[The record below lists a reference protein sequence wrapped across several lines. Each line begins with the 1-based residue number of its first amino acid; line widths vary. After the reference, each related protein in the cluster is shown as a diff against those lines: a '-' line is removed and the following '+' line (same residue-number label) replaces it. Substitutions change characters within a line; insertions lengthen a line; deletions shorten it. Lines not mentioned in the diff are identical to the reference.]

1 VPASM
6 NDAAAFPA
14 AAPFRLV
21 VAPVFDH
28 YHCRRR
34 VGYIASQN
42 PPVRPQSFVFRD
54 GGSGALSGRRRRT
67 TFTRTRPR
75 HWEIAMALR
84 AVTLDDKYRLD
95 RGRIYLSG
103 TQALVR
109 LPMLQRQ
116 RDVAAGHNTA
126 GFISGYRG
134 SPLGGFDQAL
144 WQARRFVER
153 NHIRFQPAINEELGA
168 TAVWGSQQLN
178 LFPGAKYDGVFAMW
192 YGKGPGVDRSGDAFK
207 HGNAAGSSPL
217 GGVLLLAG
225 DDHTCK
231 SSTLAHQSEYA
242 FMDACIPVLNPS
254 GVQEILDFGLY
265 GWAMSRYSGCWIAL
279 KTIAETMDSSASV
292 ELDPDRVRIVMPDGF
307 AMPDGG
313 LNIRWP
319 DQPLEQEYRLHK
331 YKLYAA
337 LAFAGANRLD
347 RIVIDSPRPR
357 FGIVTTG
364 KSYLDVRQALDD
376 LGIDDAHAAEIGFRL
391 YKVGMSWPLE
401 REGIRHFAEG
411 LEEILVV
418 EEKRAVIENQFKE
431 QLYNW
436 REDVRPR
443 VIGKFDE
450 ARNWILPSTGELTPA
465 QIARVIAARI
475 ARFYSSPRIAER
487 LAFLEAKER
496 QLGGNVVPFAR
507 TPYFCSGCPHNSS
520 TRVPEGSR
528 ALAGIGCHYLA
539 QFMDRSTATFTQMGG
554 EGVPW
559 IGQAPFT
566 ETPHV
571 FANLGDGT
579 YTHSGILA
587 IRAALAANVNITYKI
602 LFNDAVAMTGGQ
614 PLDGGLSVPA
624 VTRQLAAEGV
634 RRIVVV
640 TDEPEKYAAGAG
652 FADGAAI
659 RHRDDL
665 DMVQRELREVPGVTA
680 IVYDQTCAA
689 EKRRRRKRGR
699 FPDPPKRVFINDLV
713 CEGCGDCSKT
723 SNCLSVVPVETE
735 FGRKRAIDQSSCN
748 KDYSCVE
755 GFCPSFVTVHGG
767 SLKRHP
773 PSDLDEDGLPPLPE
787 PARPPLDRVY
797 GILVTGVGGTGVV
810 TIGALLGMAAH
821 LENKGCTVLDMTGLA
836 QKGGAVYSHVRI
848 AKRPEDIHAVRIAA
862 GNAEL
867 LLGCDLVVSA
877 SADALSKLDRG
888 YSRAIVNSHEIITG
902 DFTRNPDLVFP
913 TGALERS
920 IVEATGSENAE
931 FLDATGLA
939 TGLLGDSI
947 ASNLFMLGYAYQRG
961 LVPLSAEAIERAI
974 ELNAV
979 AVPFNRAAFRWG
991 RRAATD
997 RALVEARA
1005 VPRAAIPASH
1015 RLSETLD
1022 EVVERRTAFL
1032 TSYQD
1037 AAYAARYRARVARVR
1052 AAEAACRPGT
1062 TALTERVARALF
1074 KLMAYKDE
1082 YEVARLYTESDFLR
1096 RVARQFEGPYELHFH
1111 LAPPV
1116 LGDRDPATGHLRKRE
1131 FGPWMLGVFRLLAK
1145 FRRLRGTRFDPF
1157 GHSAERQTERRIL
1170 AEYESM
1176 LDEIVAGLSSVNHP
1190 TAVEIA
1196 ALPLDIRGFGHI
1208 KEAGLA
1214 RAKAKEA
1221 ALLARFR
1228 TAQAAPAIAAE

>member
-1 VPASM
+1 
-6 NDAAAFPA
+6 
-14 AAPFRLV
+14 
-21 VAPVFDH
+21 
-28 YHCRRR
+28 
-34 VGYIASQN
+34 
-42 PPVRPQSFVFRD
+42 
-54 GGSGALSGRRRRT
+54 
-67 TFTRTRPR
+67 
-75 HWEIAMALR
+75 MALA
-84 AVTLDDKYRLD
+84 AVTLEDKFTLD
-95 RGRIYLSG
+95 RGRVYLTG

-109 LPMLQRQ
+109 LPMMQRQ
-116 RDVAAGHNTA
+116 RDVAAGLNT
-126 GFISGYRG
+126 GCFISGYRG
-134 SPLGGFDQAL
+134 SPLGGLDQNL
-144 WQARRFVER
+144 WSARRFLER

-168 TAVWGSQQLN
+168 TAVWGSQQIG
-178 LFPGAKYDGVFAMW
+178 LFPGAKYDGVFALW
-192 YGKGPGVDRSGDAFK
+192 YGKGPGVDRSGDVFK
-207 HGNAAGSSPL
+207 HGNAAGSAPR

-231 SSTLAHQSEYA
+231 SSTLPHQSEYA
-242 FMDACIPVLNPS
+242 FMDASIPVLNPS
-254 GVQEILDFGLY
+254 GVQEILDLGLF
-265 GWAMSRYSGCWIAL
+265 GWAMSRYSGCWLAF
-279 KTIAETMDSSASV
+279 KTIAETVDSSASV
-292 ELDPDRVRIVMPDGF
+292 EVGPQRIEIVLPNDFEMP
-307 AMPDGG
+307 PGG

-337 LAFAGANRLD
+337 LAFARANRLD

-376 LGIDDAHAAEIGFRL
+376 LGIDDAYAAEIGFRL
-391 YKVGMSWPLE
+391 YKVAMSWPLE

-443 VIGKFDE
+443 LIGKFDE
-450 ARNWILPSTGELTPA
+450 NRNWILPSNGELTPA
-465 QIARVIAARI
+465 QIARVIAQRI
-475 ARFYSSPRIAER
+475 ARFHTSPRIAER

-496 QLGGNVVPFAR
+496 QLGGGNVVPFGR
-507 TPYFCSGCPHNSS
+507 TPYFCSGCPHNTS
-520 TRVPEGSR
+520 TKVPEGSR

-566 ETPHV
+566 ETKHI

-579 YTHSGILA
+579 YTHSGVLA
-587 IRAALAANVNITYKI
+587 IRAAIAAKVNITYKL

-614 PLDGGLSVPA
+614 PSDSGLTVP
-624 VTRQLAAEGV
+624 VLTRQLAAEGV

-640 TDEPEKYAAGAG
+640 TDEPDKYPPGVD
-652 FADGAAI
+652 FAPEATV
-659 RHRDDL
+659 RHRGDL
-665 DMVQRELREVPGVTA
+665 DSVQRELREVEGVTA

-699 FPDPPKRVFINDLV
+699 FPDPAKRVFINDLV

-735 FGRKRAIDQSSCN
+735 FGRKREIDQSSCN

-767 SLKRHP
+767 TLKRP
-773 PSDLDEDGLPPLPE
+773 QGGDLGEEDLPPLPE
-787 PARPPLDRVY
+787 PAYPALNEPY

-821 LENKGCTVLDMTGLA
+821 LEQKGCTVLDMTGLA

-848 AKRPEDIHAVRIAA
+848 AGRPDEIHAVRIAA
-862 GNAEL
+862 GGARL

-877 SADALSKLDRG
+877 SADALSKLQLG
-888 YSRAIVNSHEIITG
+888 HSCAIVNSHETITG
-902 DFTRNPDLVFP
+902 DFTRNPDLAFP
-913 TGALERS
+913 GRELRRS
-920 IVEATGSENAE
+920 IADATGPDHAE
-931 FLDATGLA
+931 FLDSTRLA

-961 LVPLSAEAIERAI
+961 LIPLSAEAIERAI
-974 ELNAV
+974 ALNGV
-979 AVPFNRAAFRWG
+979 AVEFNQAAFRWG
-991 RRAATD
+991 RRSAVD
-997 RALVEARA
+997 PDLVEARA
-1005 VPRAAIPASH
+1005 TPRAAVTETH

-1022 EVVERRTAFL
+1022 QAIDRRVAFL
-1032 TSYQD
+1032 TEYQD
-1037 AAYAARYRARVARVR
+1037 SSYAARYAAVVRRVLE
-1052 AAEAACRPGT
+1052 AEATCMPGHT
-1062 TALTERVARALF
+1062 TLTDTVARALF

-1082 YEVARLYTESDFLR
+1082 YEVARLYTETDFLK
-1096 RVARQFEGPYELHFH
+1096 RVADRFDGPYELRLH
-1111 LAPPV
+1111 LAPPI
-1116 LGDRDPATGHLRKRE
+1116 LGDRDPQTGHLRKRM
-1131 FGPWMLGVFRLLAK
+1131 FGPWMLSVFRALAK
-1145 FRRLRGTRFDPF
+1145 LRRLRGTPFDIF
-1157 GHSAERQTERRIL
+1157 GRSQERRTERRLIG
-1170 AEYESM
+1170 EYEAM
-1176 LDEIVAGLSSVNHP
+1176 LDEIIAYLSPANHA
-1190 TAVEIA
+1190 TAVDLA
-1196 ALPLDIRGFGHI
+1196 ALAFEIRGFGHI
-1208 KEAGLA
+1208 KEANLA

-1221 ALLARFR
+1221 ALLSRFR
-1228 TAQAAPAIAAE
+1228 SSPSAHALAAE